1 MREVHCEVATN
12 YDQCFAFSAMYG
24 AVIIVSGAVIY
35 VTLFLE
41 CDVGFLGS
49 VGILPVKRA
58 VCNSSRIISSMRR
71 I

>member
-49 VGILPVKRA
+49 VGILLL
-58 VCNSSRIISSMRR
+58 SSFSHQ
-71 I
+71 